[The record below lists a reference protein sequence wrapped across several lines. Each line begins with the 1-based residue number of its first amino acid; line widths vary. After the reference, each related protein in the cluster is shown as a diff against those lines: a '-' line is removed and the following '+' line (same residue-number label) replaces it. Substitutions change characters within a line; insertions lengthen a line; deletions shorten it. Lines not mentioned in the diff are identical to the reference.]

1 VEDFGRLDIL
11 VNNAGIISTRTDVE
25 TLPEGE
31 LQAMLAVHVV
41 GTIGTIRAAFPIMR
55 AQRYGRII
63 NTTSEAAL
71 STEMAAGMAYAAAKS
86 SVWGITMAAAREG
99 AGEGITVNAISPGA
113 LTRMSKPYLDE
124 TGIPE
129 GLDLSPERIA
139 RVAVV
144 LCSEKY
150 CHVTGR
156 VVHTAAGYIRE
167 YVLTRVADSDLVND
181 MSTLGRADFSAPA

>member
-1 VEDFGRLDIL
+1 
-11 VNNAGIISTRTDVE
+11 
-25 TLPEGE
+25 
-31 LQAMLAVHVV
+31 
-41 GTIGTIRAAFPIMR
+41 
-55 AQRYGRII
+55 
-63 NTTSEAAL
+63 
-71 STEMAAGMAYAAAKS
+71 
-86 SVWGITMAAAREG
+86 
-99 AGEGITVNAISPGA
+99 
-113 LTRMSKPYLDE
+113 MSKPYLDE